1 MAITPAQILAL
12 AEQLAAEA
20 EAQACEAHARS
31 AVSRAYYA
39 AFLAVADD
47 ISPYLE
53 SQTVRLEGEG
63 THSQLIGRITAYA
76 STAKAVRPGF
86 QEAAYISKA
95 LAKMKI
101 KRVDAD
107 YRLDIDLDAEE
118 PHKAIDRA
126 TRVLES
132 LETFKIKVARA
143 TAAGA

>member
-1 MAITPAQILAL
+1 MAVTPAQILAL
-12 AEQLAAEA
+12 AGKLAAEA
-20 EAQACEAHARS
+20 EEQECEAHARS

-39 AFLAVADD
+39 AFLAVGDD

-53 SQTVRLEGEG
+53 SQTIRLDGEG
-63 THSQLIGRITAYA
+63 VHSQLIGRITAYA

-86 QEAAYISKA
+86 QEAAYISKT
-95 LAKMKI
+95 LAKMKAR
-101 KRVDAD
+101 RVEAD
-107 YRLDIDLDAEE
+107 YRLDVDLDTDE

-132 LETFKIKVARA
+132 LETFKTKVARA